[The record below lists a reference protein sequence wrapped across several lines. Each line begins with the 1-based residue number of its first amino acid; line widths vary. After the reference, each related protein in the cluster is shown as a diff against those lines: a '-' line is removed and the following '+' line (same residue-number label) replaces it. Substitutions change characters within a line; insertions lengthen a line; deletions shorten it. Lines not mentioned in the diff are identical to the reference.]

1 MLSDLSKNKNP
12 YLPTRRDIKK
22 MKKNAKLITVY
33 PQKKIEI
40 YEEKLS
46 KELGVK
52 KNQLILTP
60 GTMEAM
66 NVILNKYKF
75 STSLII
81 KPTFWGIEY
90 ASSLNK
96 VKIIEVKTD
105 DIFSYNIND
114 LKKLISK
121 ADVVYLC
128 NPNNPT
134 TAYIEKSILE
144 KLIRDNPNKYFLIDE
159 TMLKFDSDY
168 ENKSLKKLVNKYK
181 NLFIII
187 SFSKIYGV
195 AGLRIGA
202 ILTNCKNYD
211 ILTKNRGVYL
221 LNSLT
226 GYYLENQNF
235 NDNKLNIY
243 RKKIKNNFRY
253 LEQKIKYNY
262 IKSIKNVDCGFIL
275 LEMKNEMQ
283 ARKLHQYLYSKKMIV
298 KLMSD
303 VYGEN
308 MKNYIRISSFK
319 FHQAL
324 KLVYYINKF
333 QKNKNI

>member
-195 AGLRIGA
+195 AG
-202 ILTNCKNYD
+202 
-211 ILTKNRGVYL
+211 
-221 LNSLT
+221 
-226 GYYLENQNF
+226 
-235 NDNKLNIY
+235 
-243 RKKIKNNFRY
+243 
-253 LEQKIKYNY
+253 
-262 IKSIKNVDCGFIL
+262 
-275 LEMKNEMQ
+275 
-283 ARKLHQYLYSKKMIV
+283 
-298 KLMSD
+298 
-303 VYGEN
+303 
-308 MKNYIRISSFK
+308 
-319 FHQAL
+319 
-324 KLVYYINKF
+324 
-333 QKNKNI
+333 